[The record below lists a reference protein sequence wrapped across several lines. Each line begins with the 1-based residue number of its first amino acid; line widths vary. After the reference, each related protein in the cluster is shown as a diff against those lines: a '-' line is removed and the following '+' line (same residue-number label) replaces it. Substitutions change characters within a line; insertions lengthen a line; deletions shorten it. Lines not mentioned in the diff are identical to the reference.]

1 MSNRSATKLKLVVS
15 VTTRKSTGGSAGRA
29 LRVNGVKGNR
39 NKLRARARL
48 KSLKKPTKIKKLSAK
63 QRENMV
69 LDHRT
74 QARKLA
80 RSILRKWHSRIDT
93 QEVDS
98 VVDLSLCEAVKRF
111 DPSFGASFIT
121 FMFYHLRGNLIRTV
135 SEAAN
140 LNLIAVD
147 DEELEEQANDL
158 YFSNYQ
164 ELRSATAAELAQAV
178 GRTEHP
184 LPDALLLKKEVAQ
197 LSSRAFEKLDSLERS
212 VIERILLNEEQLI
225 DVAQDLGYSRC
236 HISRVK
242 RKALELLHK
251 DLSVSLDLRGTHGP
265 MIEDEIAQARRRR
278 VAPTLVDNEL
288 ETGRDLQT
296 GRQVMA
302 EQELQRVAA

>member
-1 MSNRSATKLKLVVS
+1 M
-15 VTTRKSTGGSAGRA
+15 
-29 LRVNGVKGNR
+29 
-39 NKLRARARL
+39 
-48 KSLKKPTKIKKLSAK
+48 
-63 QRENMV
+63 
-69 LDHRT
+69 
-74 QARKLA
+74 
-80 RSILRKWHSRIDT
+80 
-93 QEVDS
+93 
-98 VVDLSLCEAVKRF
+98 
-111 DPSFGASFIT
+111 
-121 FMFYHLRGNLIRTV
+121 
-135 SEAAN
+135 
-140 LNLIAVD
+140 IAVD